1 MQIASVF
8 PGQGSQQ
15 VGMGKEL
22 CRRYKIAQEAFE
34 EANDVLGFDL
44 QAMCFKG
51 PITNLMQT
59 EITQTAILT
68 CSVATLRVLQA
79 YELCVD
85 MVAGHSVGQYAA
97 LVAAG
102 VISFRQAVETVRLR
116 GILMASVKIPGAMVA
131 VMGLSSYVLADICAK
146 ASEHGKVNIALY
158 NSPIQ
163 HVVAGEIGGI
173 DKVIEL
179 AQDAKAMR
187 TILLPVSQAF
197 HSELMLEMHEE
208 FGSHIENLKLA
219 KPHIPVVLNCSAMV
233 TSDAE
238 EIRKDMKG
246 QCTQAVRW
254 HETIKQ
260 MMAVGINAFVEVG
273 YGRTLLGLN
282 RNIDRN
288 LSTWSTE
295 QPEAIAKFIKACA
308 TMRAEQVS

>member
-1 MQIASVF
+1 MQIAFLF

-22 CRRYKIAQEAFE
+22 CRRYKIAQETFE
-34 EANDVLGFDL
+34 EANDILGFDL
-44 QAMCFKG
+44 QVMCFKG
-51 PITNLMQT
+51 PATDLMQT
-59 EITQTAILT
+59 EITQPAIVT

-79 YELCVD
+79 NELCAD
-85 MVAGHSVGQYAA
+85 IMAGHSVGEYAA

-102 VISFRQAVETVRLR
+102 VISFRQAAETVRLR
-116 GILMASVKIPGAMVA
+116 GRLMADVKKPGAMVA
-131 VMGLSSYVLADICAK
+131 VMGLSSDVLADICAK

-158 NSPIQ
+158 NSSIQ

-197 HSELMLEMHEE
+197 HSELMLGMHEE
-208 FGSHIENLKLA
+208 FGSHIEKLKLA
-219 KPHIPVVLNCSAMV
+219 KPHTPVVLNCTAMV

-238 EIRKDMKG
+238 EIRKDIKW
-246 QCTQAVRW
+246 QCTRAVRW

-260 MMAVGINAFVEVG
+260 MMAADINAFVEVG

-282 RNIDRN
+282 RNIDRK

-295 QPEAIAKFIKACA
+295 QPEAIAKFIKACG
-308 TMRAEQVS
+308 TMLDEQVS